1 MKIFQFLL
9 LAVIAGLLFYTVL
22 ELPPRGALDAPSNR
36 AASLAQSPV
45 AGTYYVENAYADTKT
60 PNMVAVILADYRSVD
75 TMGEVV
81 VVFAGLMV
89 CFFIL
94 RRRPW

>member
-1 MKIFQFLL
+1 MKVFQFFL
-9 LAVIAGLLFYTVL
+9 LAVLAAMLFYTVL
-22 ELPPRGALDAPSNR
+22 ELPPRGELDAPSNR
-36 AASLAQSPV
+36 YASLADTQV
-45 AGTYYVENAYADTKT
+45 AGPYYIQNAYADAKT

-75 TMGEVV
+75 TLGEVV
-81 VVFAGLMV
+81 VVFAGMMV